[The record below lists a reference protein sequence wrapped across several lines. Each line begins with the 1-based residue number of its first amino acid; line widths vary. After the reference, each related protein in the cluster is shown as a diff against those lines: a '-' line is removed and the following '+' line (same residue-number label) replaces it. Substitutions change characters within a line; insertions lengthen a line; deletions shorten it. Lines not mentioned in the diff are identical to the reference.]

1 MNPEEIKEQLAVLEQ
16 RINQRMQF
24 LSTNDPQTQRLIG
37 QMEVY
42 KAMSAQPVKDTEDT
56 L

>member
-1 MNPEEIKEQLAVLEQ
+1 MNPEEIQEQVAVLEQ
-16 RINQRMQF
+16 RINQRVQF

-42 KAMSAQPVKDTEDT
+42 KAIVEEPVKEKEGKK
-56 L
+56 

>member
-24 LSTNDPQTQRLIG
+24 LSTNDPQMQRLIG
-37 QMEVY
+37 QRKLEEFQLTTN
-42 KAMSAQPVKDTEDT
+42 SG
-56 L
+56 

>member
-1 MNPEEIKEQLAVLEQ
+1 MSPEEIKAQLADLEQ
-16 RINQRMQF
+16 RINQRIQT
-24 LSTNDPQTQRLIG
+24 LSSTDPQMQRLIG

-42 KAMSAQPVKDTEDT
+42 KAMSEQPIKDTEET